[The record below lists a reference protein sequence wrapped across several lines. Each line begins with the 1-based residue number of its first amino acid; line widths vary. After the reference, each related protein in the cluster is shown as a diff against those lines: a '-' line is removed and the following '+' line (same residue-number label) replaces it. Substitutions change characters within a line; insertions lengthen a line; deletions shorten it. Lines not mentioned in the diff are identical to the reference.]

1 MKPVPEFKS
10 GFESERRM
18 YVKFK
23 SMFREKKL

>member
-10 GFESERRM
+10 GFESGRLM

-23 SMFREKKL
+23 SMFREEKL